1 MRLKEKK
8 KILIPVITLLAVV
21 VVILL
26 LMSKLSNDY
35 LSSSLSE
42 TKNGA
47 VEVKKPVINDD
58 EISYSFKLP
67 NDNSSITY
75 KIKIKNQGDYDN
87 LLKSLKLL
95 DKKSIGYKVK
105 GFDDKKIKP
114 GETKIITITFYPK
127 DGGSDDTIDLDI
139 KIDTSSSNNNKNNGS
154 DKNNNKNNN
163 NKNNN
168 NKNNNNKNNNKNN
181 NNNNKNNNTTD
192 DTKNNETKND
202 TTQNNNVN
210 NNTNNNSSNNSSN
223 NNKNNNN
230 NNNNNNNQN
239 NNSTTNPNKPGSDTK
254 NDNDK
259 NQDVKK
265 YYVIYKTDSVITG
278 EYVTEGGKVNPPIV
292 QTITFKYWSL
302 KEDGEEFDLNTPV
315 TSNMTLYAVYDK
327 NVYTV
332 TFMDGNDVYKTFENQ
347 NYGDIIS
354 LNNPE
359 KIGYTFKYWSLKE
372 NGDKYSPLKVTGN
385 MTLYAV
391 YEIKKCNVTY
401 IVDGIKTKIETYDYG
416 TVLNPEEPIK
426 EGYTFKYW
434 SLTDGGEEYSIIT
447 LTDDI
452 TLYAV
457 FKINTYTVSFIDD
470 DKNVKDLTIEYNNKI
485 NQNDVPTVSKEGYVF
500 TGWSLNKTDL
510 FDFNTPVKEN
520 IKLYS
525 TYKKIKNGV
534 SFNDDNRITVKD
546 VDYGD
551 AVEKLDPQGKTG
563 YTFKY
568 WSLDKQTEFDFTT
581 SIKSAVTLYA
591 VYEANKY
598 IISYDNDGEILS
610 ETKEVTYDQ
619 KYGALK
625 EVSKEG
631 YTFDGWYTEK
641 TGGVKITEDSVV
653 DILSNTTLYAR
664 YNINTYKVTYD
675 YKTNGGKS
683 VSTKVAEV
691 DYNSQI
697 DLSVTAEKDDY
708 EFVGWNT
715 EKDAKEGLTNLQMQ
729 TSNVTLYAIYR
740 SDVNIEFY
748 ANNNTLTL
756 NEVVVSGEDKII
768 SSCTLYNNDESCTI
782 SVPTISSEVTPNVIG
797 FTVSKSDKEK
807 IINSNDTI
815 NVTKTGY
822 EGKTKFYAQTSS
834 SKKTYT
840 VTYEKDETIEST
852 SKESDSC
859 VINETYNG
867 EVQESSC
874 TVSLPTIEE
883 KYGYKNGKWYDL
895 ENSYNEEDEYEI
907 SEDKTIYAKG
917 EKREYTVTY
926 KDGETV
932 YDTRKVLYKDTLEN
946 TVSNPTKEQ
955 YTFMY
960 WSLEKEGEEYDFNTP
975 VTKDVTLYAV
985 YEIKKCNVVYIV
997 DGVQIKTEKYEY
1009 GTVLTPEEPTK
1020 EGYTFKY
1027 WSLTDGGEEYS
1038 PITVTKDMT
1047 LYAVF
1052 KINTYTVT
1060 FMQDANRLSSVVV
1073 DYNSIILSE
1082 NIPET
1087 QKNGYTFK
1095 CWSLDKQTEFDLNTP
1110 IKQDTTLYTVYEANK
1125 YIVSYDNDGEILSET
1140 KEVTYDQKYGTL
1152 KEVSKEGY
1160 TFDGWYTEKTGGVK
1174 ITEDSVVDILSNT
1187 TLYARY
1193 NINTYKVTY
1202 DYKTNG
1208 GKSVST
1214 KVAEVDYNSQ
1224 IDLSVT
1230 AEKDDYEFVGWNT
1243 EKDAKEGLTNLQMQ
1257 TSNVTLYAIYRS
1269 DVNIEFYAN
1278 NNTLT
1283 LNEVVVSGED
1293 KIISSCT
1300 LYNNDESCTIS
1311 VPTISSEVTPNVIGF
1326 TVSKSDKE
1334 KIINS
1339 NDTINVTKTGYEGK
1353 TKFYAQTSS
1362 SKKTYT
1368 VTYEKDETIESTSK
1382 ESDSCVINETY
1393 NGEVQESSCTVSLP
1407 TIEEKYGYKNGKWY
1421 DLENSYNEEDEY
1433 EISEDKTIYAKGEK
1447 REYTVTYKDGE
1458 TVYDIRK
1465 VLYKD
1470 TLENT
1475 VSNPTK
1481 EQYTFKYWSLEENGE
1496 EYDFN
1501 TPVTKDITLYAVYQI
1516 KSYSVIYVIDG
1527 VSSQEETYEYGT
1539 VLTPEEPTKEGY
1551 TFKYWSLTDGGEE
1564 YSPITVISDMT
1575 LYAVFKINTYTV
1587 SFIDDDKNVKDLT
1600 IEYNN
1605 KINQND
1611 LPTVSKEGYTFTG
1624 WSLNKTDLFDF
1635 NTPVKENIKLYSK
1648 YKKIQNGVTFNDDN
1662 RITVKDVD
1670 YGDTVEKLDSKGKTG
1685 YTFKYWSLD
1694 KKTEFDFTTSIKSA
1708 VTLYAVY
1715 EANKY
1720 IISYDNDGEIL
1731 SETKEVTYDQKY
1743 GTLKE
1748 VSKEGYTFDG
1758 WYTSKTDGVKIKEDS
1773 VVDILSNTT
1782 LYARYNINTYTL
1794 TVNTNNGVDNK
1805 VYNLKYKE
1813 TKQIDNPE
1821 KTGYTFV
1828 NWSVVGVSSSI
1839 SGNIFTMGSEDAV
1852 IIANYNPNV
1861 YTITLDNKGADESG
1875 TTSVYEKYND
1885 GIYSSIDCQNKIT
1898 NITVPSKIGYTFKGY
1913 YESETSTSPII
1924 NSSGVIQ
1931 MSTTKYLA
1939 NTTLIAKWEVNTYT
1953 LTVNT
1958 NNGEAS
1964 KTYNLSYKETKTIP
1978 NPEKEGYT
1986 FTGWTLN
1993 GQGSTFNQSV
2003 FTMGYED
2010 ATLSAEYTVNTYQ
2023 VKYDGN
2029 GATGTMP
2036 NSTYTYGLSYN
2047 LTSNTYQKTGY
2058 TFVGWNT
2065 DKTKTEALYLDGA
2078 SVKNLTS
2085 VNNNVVTLYAIWK
2098 VNTYSLSIN
2107 PNTGVWNTKTDIQK
2121 FNLNYGETKEIANPT
2136 KEGYSF
2142 KSWTLEGAGSLLN
2155 QTTFTMGY
2163 ENASLVANYE
2173 PNVYTITLN
2182 SSSATTQGTSMIYQ
2196 KYNTGIY
2203 LDSALTTSMTTS
2215 SNNINIPSK
2224 TGYIFGGYYTKENG
2238 SGTMIIN
2245 ENGYIT
2251 SSITNTT
2258 YKNNVTLYAKWT
2270 RLTASMISYT
2280 DTYNMGCSNVQC
2292 AIDKIKNILDN

>member
-8 KILIPVITLLAVV
+8 KILIPVITLLAVM
-21 VVILL
+21 VVILM

-75 KIKIKNQGDYDN
+75 KIKIKNQSDYDN

-181 NNNNKNNNTTD
+181 NTTD

-223 NNKNNNN
+223 NNKNN

-401 IVDGIKTKIETYDYG
+401 IVDGIKTKTETYDYG

-434 SLTDGGEEYSIIT
+434 SLTDGGEEYSLIT

-619 KYGALK
+619 KYGTLK

-683 VSTKVAEV
+683 VSTPVSEV

-697 DLSVTAEKDDY
+697 DLSVTAEKDNY

-715 EKDAKEGLTNLQMQ
+715 DKDAKEGLTNLQMQ
-729 TSNVTLYAIYR
+729 TSDVTLYAIYR

-756 NEVVVSGEDKII
+756 NEVVVSGEDKVI

-955 YTFMY
+955 YTF
-960 WSLEKEGEEYDFNTP
+960 
-975 VTKDVTLYAV
+975 
-985 YEIKKCNVVYIV
+985 
-997 DGVQIKTEKYEY
+997 
-1009 GTVLTPEEPTK
+1009 
-1020 EGYTFKY
+1020 
-1027 WSLTDGGEEYS
+1027 
-1038 PITVTKDMT
+1038 
-1047 LYAVF
+1047 
-1052 KINTYTVT
+1052 
-1060 FMQDANRLSSVVV
+1060 
-1073 DYNSIILSE
+1073 
-1082 NIPET
+1082 
-1087 QKNGYTFK
+1087 
-1095 CWSLDKQTEFDLNTP
+1095 
-1110 IKQDTTLYTVYEANK
+1110 
-1125 YIVSYDNDGEILSET
+1125 
-1140 KEVTYDQKYGTL
+1140 
-1152 KEVSKEGY
+1152 
-1160 TFDGWYTEKTGGVK
+1160 
-1174 ITEDSVVDILSNT
+1174 
-1187 TLYARY
+1187 
-1193 NINTYKVTY
+1193 
-1202 DYKTNG
+1202 
-1208 GKSVST
+1208 
-1214 KVAEVDYNSQ
+1214 
-1224 IDLSVT
+1224 
-1230 AEKDDYEFVGWNT
+1230 
-1243 EKDAKEGLTNLQMQ
+1243 
-1257 TSNVTLYAIYRS
+1257 
-1269 DVNIEFYAN
+1269 
-1278 NNTLT
+1278 
-1283 LNEVVVSGED
+1283 
-1293 KIISSCT
+1293 
-1300 LYNNDESCTIS
+1300 
-1311 VPTISSEVTPNVIGF
+1311 
-1326 TVSKSDKE
+1326 
-1334 KIINS
+1334 
-1339 NDTINVTKTGYEGK
+1339 
-1353 TKFYAQTSS
+1353 
-1362 SKKTYT
+1362 
-1368 VTYEKDETIESTSK
+1368 
-1382 ESDSCVINETY
+1382 
-1393 NGEVQESSCTVSLP
+1393 
-1407 TIEEKYGYKNGKWY
+1407 
-1421 DLENSYNEEDEY
+1421 
-1433 EISEDKTIYAKGEK
+1433 
-1447 REYTVTYKDGE
+1447 
-1458 TVYDIRK
+1458 
-1465 VLYKD
+1465 
-1470 TLENT
+1470 
-1475 VSNPTK
+1475 
-1481 EQYTFKYWSLEENGE
+1481 KYWSLEENGE

-1587 SFIDDDKNVKDLT
+1587 SFIDNDKNVKDLT

-1648 YKKIQNGVTFNDDN
+1648 YKKIQYGVTFNDDN

-1670 YGDTVEKLDSKGKTG
+1670 YGDVVEKLDSKGKTG

-1708 VTLYAVY
+1708 VTLYAVYEIKKCNVVYIVDGVQIKTEKYEYGTVLTPEEPTKEGYTFKYWSLTDGGEEYSPITVTNDMTLYAVFKINTYTVTFMQDANRLSSVVVDYNSIILSENIPETQKNGYTFKYWSLDKQTKFDLNTPIKQDTTLYTVY

-1758 WYTSKTDGVKIKEDS
+1758 WYTSKTDGVKITEDS
-1773 VVDILSNTT
+1773 VVNILSNTT

-1852 IIANYNPNV
+1852 IIANYNSNV

-2036 NSTYTYGLSYN
+2036 NSTYTYGVSYN

-2136 KEGYSF
+2136 KEGYTF

-2224 TGYIFGGYYTKENG
+2224 TGYIFGGYYTEENG